1 MVWDLDTYDYSG
13 QFNTALQR
21 PVFERKQQESNHTK
35 KTQVHNIGDSQSFT
49 ACGRNTDAPDG

>member
-1 MVWDLDTYDYSG
+1 MIIVNNSTQLYKDQSLK
-13 QFNTALQR
+13 
-21 PVFERKQQESNHTK
+21 RKQQESNHTK